1 MAKRGQDQ
9 LMLDK
14 NRGTQTIVKTN
25 LHHKREG
32 LRSNKRIRKV
42 GRGMIKARMSKIGT
56 K

>member
-1 MAKRGQDQ
+1 MLAKSR
-9 LMLDK
+9 
-14 NRGTQTIVKTN
+14 RTQTIVKTN

-42 GRGMIKARMSKIGT
+42 GRGMIKTKMSRIGT